1 MLSITLSTRARTL
14 LCSLATV
21 YLTARTRTLFLKST
35 VSQLNTNVNL
45 RKLKTSNYFEI
56 CINQVL
62 VKDYYYIWKILDCKK
77 TLFFLPRTSCEP
89 LFCLLLLQNNSQYL
103 LLIAHGSKEH
113 QFLSSNCALIAP
125 GTGCLRVT
133 CPHSLT
139 QLHEVFTG
147 MELLI
152 EHSSLRAGNWE
163 RRTLSPCSY

>member
-21 YLTARTRTLFLKST
+21 YLTARTRMLLLTLFLKST

-45 RKLKTSNYFEI
+45 TKLKTSNYFEI

-77 TLFFLPRTSCEP
+77 KNRSILPRSSCEP

-113 QFLSSNCALIAP
+113 QFLARI
-125 GTGCLRVT
+125 V
-133 CPHSLT
+133 HSQHLA
-139 QLHEVFTG
+139 QAVSEPPARIL
-147 MELLI
+147 
-152 EHSSLRAGNWE
+152 
-163 RRTLSPCSY
+163 

>member
-21 YLTARTRTLFLKST
+21 YLTARTRMSLLTLFLKST

-56 CINQVL
+56 SINQVL
-62 VKDYYYIWKILDCKK
+62 VKDYYYIWKKK
-77 TLFFLPRTSCEP
+77 RSILPRTSCEP

-113 QFLSSNCALIAP
+113 QFLSPNCALTAP

-139 QLHEVFTG
+139 QLHEALTG
-147 MELLI
+147 MGLLI

-163 RRTLSPCSY
+163 RRTLCSCSY